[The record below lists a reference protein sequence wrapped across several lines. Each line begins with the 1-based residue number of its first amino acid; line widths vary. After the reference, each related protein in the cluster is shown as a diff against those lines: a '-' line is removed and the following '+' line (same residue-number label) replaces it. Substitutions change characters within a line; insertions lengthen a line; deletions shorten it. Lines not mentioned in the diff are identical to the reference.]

1 MTVPANAR
9 FIKTHEYLIPGE
21 GGYNVGISQY
31 AADQLGDVVFVEL
44 PSVGATLKKGQSFGV
59 VESVKA
65 VSDVYAPVDGT
76 IVAVNEALVN
86 DPGLVS
92 EDPFGKGWIIRLQ
105 ADAGAMSGGDLME
118 PAAYEAFVGEQG
130 H

>member
-1 MTVPANAR
+1 MTIPANAR
-9 FIKTHEYLIPGE
+9 FIKSHEYLIPGD

-31 AADQLGDVVFVEL
+31 ASEQLGDVVFVEL
-44 PSVGATLKKGQSFGV
+44 PSVGTQLKKGQSFGV

-65 VSDVYAPVDGT
+65 VSDLYAPVDGT
-76 IVAVNEALVN
+76 VVAVNDALTA

-92 EDPFGKGWIIRLQ
+92 EDPFGKGWMLRLQ
-105 ADAGAMSGGDLME
+105 ADAGQVSGTDLMD
-118 PAAYEAFVGEQG
+118 PAAYETFVGEQS